1 MSEVKLVQADF
12 KTVEKESENKSI
24 KNILVLRIFTNQT
37 FQNSDKKPLD
47 SRTEAQQVTNPF
59 R

>member
-1 MSEVKLVQADF
+1 MCVMSEVKLVQADF

-37 FQNSDKKPLD
+37 F
-47 SRTEAQQVTNPF
+47 
-59 R
+59 